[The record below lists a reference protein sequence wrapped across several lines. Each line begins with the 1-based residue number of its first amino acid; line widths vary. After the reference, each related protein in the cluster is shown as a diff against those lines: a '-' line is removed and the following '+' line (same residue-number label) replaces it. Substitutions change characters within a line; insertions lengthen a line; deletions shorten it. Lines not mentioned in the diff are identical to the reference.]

1 MHESY
6 DDIRERIAEEPT
18 WYDQNGTPRYG
29 TFTYK
34 RCPNIYATTVVL
46 LEIACQDCGERFLVQ
61 MSRWMM
67 DMDRCLPPK
76 QWHYGDPPRHE
87 CLGAGESMNCDDL
100 EVLEVWIRGSF
111 NWERHKELEGPM
123 E

>member
-1 MHESY
+1 MHASY
-6 DDIRERIAEEPT
+6 DDIRQRIAEEPT

-29 TFTYK
+29 KFEHE

-46 LEIACQDCGERFLVQ
+46 LEIACQDCGYIFHVQ

-67 DMDRCLPPK
+67 DMDRCLLPK
-76 QWHYGDPPRHE
+76 QWHYGDPPQHR
-87 CLGAGESMNCDDL
+87 CIGDSMNCDDL
-100 EVLEVWIRGSF
+100 AVLEVWQRENML
-111 NWERHKELEGPM
+111 NWKRHSELEGPM